1 MSQLAITLDL
11 DGLDAEL
18 VEETC
23 FGAGAV
29 SVVLTDQRDD
39 AILEPAPGEVR
50 LWPATRLQAIFMG
63 SIDDAVTVDTVCE
76 HLFTRSALIEH
87 AVIVRRARS
96 TRSALIEHA

>member
-18 VEETC
+18 VEDTC
-23 FGAGAV
+23 FDAGAV

-63 SIDDAVTVDTVCE
+63 SKDDAVTVD
-76 HLFTRSALIEH
+76 ALCKDLCNTIG
-87 AVIVRRARS
+87 VDRARL
-96 TRSALIEHA
+96 TITAIEEKAWER